1 MILFLYL
8 YQQMRIFCEPL
19 SMVLLELE
27 LCGRELAG
35 GKGEKTEKEK
45 E

>member
-1 MILFLYL
+1 
-8 YQQMRIFCEPL
+8 
-19 SMVLLELE
+19 MVLLELE

-45 E
+45 EWKKYIVPCEF